1 MPVVRLVAFARL
13 RELLGEPRAIALPEG
28 AKVGDLWETL
38 VREEPR
44 VTALARGLRFA
55 RNEALC
61 DAETPLREGDE
72 ISLLPPFGG
81 G

>member
-13 RELLGEPRAIALPEG
+13 REVLGEHREIVLPDG
-28 AKVGDLWETL
+28 ANVGDLWEAL

-44 VTALARGLRFA
+44 ATALARGLRFA
-55 RNEALC
+55 RNDALC
-61 DAETPLREGDE
+61 SAEMPLRDGDE
-72 ISLLPPFGG
+72 ISLLPPYGG

>member
-13 RELLGEPRAIALPEG
+13 RELFGERREIALPEG
-28 AKVGDLWETL
+28 AKVGDLWDTL
-38 VREEPR
+38 LREEPHAS
-44 VTALARGLRFA
+44 ALARGLRFA
-55 RNEALC
+55 RNGALC
-61 DAETPLREGDE
+61 GAETALCEGDE